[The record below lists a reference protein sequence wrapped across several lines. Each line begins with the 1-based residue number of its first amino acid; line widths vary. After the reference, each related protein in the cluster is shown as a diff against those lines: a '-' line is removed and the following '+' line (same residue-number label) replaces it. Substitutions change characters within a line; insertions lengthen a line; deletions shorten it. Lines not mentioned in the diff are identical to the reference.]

1 MPIKSYLVYP
11 EEGKMKEV
19 TNELT
24 SIKECGVISSINTE
38 LLVLTTD
45 TETAFDEEL
54 LQEKIDAIKGIKMLS
69 LVSGFNNEIK
79 S

>member
-24 SIKECGVISSINTE
+24 SIKECDVISSTNTE

-45 TETAFDEEL
+45 TETPFDEEL

-69 LVSGFNNEIK
+69 LVSGFNNEKK

>member
-1 MPIKSYLVYP
+1 
-11 EEGKMKEV
+11 MKEV